1 MNNECENTE
10 YDSFLKSLSESWF
23 LLLYLAA
30 TAGITGKTMQKMKE
44 ENEKVKEYADWCP
57 ARKTECGTGTTYH
70 NLKAEGSTR
79 NSTSINDIFT
89 KRQTDRETAEAL
101 KKNILGLVERGLTP
115 SIMDIRYVK
124 LAEYENCE
132 EELKSL
138 YSWRYDDVEE
148 NDENYE

>member
-1 MNNECENTE
+1 MGVN
-10 YDSFLKSLSESWF
+10 
-23 LLLYLAA
+23 
-30 TAGITGKTMQKMKE
+30 
-44 ENEKVKEYADWCP
+44 
-57 ARKTECGTGTTYH
+57 H
-70 NLKAEGSTR
+70 NLKTEGSNR

-89 KRQTDRETAEAL
+89 KRQTDRKTAEAL

-132 EELKSL
+132 EDLPIL
-138 YSWRYDDVEE
+138 YSYRYDNIED